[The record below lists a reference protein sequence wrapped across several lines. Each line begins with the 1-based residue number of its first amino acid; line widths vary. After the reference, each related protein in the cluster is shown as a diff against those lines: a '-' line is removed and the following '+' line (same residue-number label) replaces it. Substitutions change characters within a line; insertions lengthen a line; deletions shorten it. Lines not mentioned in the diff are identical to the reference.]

1 MILLQL
7 ANYISII
14 PLAIILYL
22 TYNVFRYKKY
32 IKVLLCFLLVSF
44 ITQILKTLS
53 YPNKWNEY
61 TKRPQKACDCDYIS
75 LNGKVGNKCG
85 MPSGHVSTI
94 TFFSTY
100 MAYKTKRYEYLFL
113 IPVTIWA
120 RFYKNRHN
128 ITQMAIGLVIGLLAS
143 VILITKKI

>member
-22 TYNVFRYKKY
+22 TYNVITYKKY
-32 IKVLLCFLLVSF
+32 FNILFYFLLVSF
-44 ITQILKTLS
+44 ITQILKVIP
-53 YPNKWNEY
+53 YPNKWKKITN
-61 TKRPQKACDCDYIS
+61 RPKNACDCNYIS
-75 LNGKVGNKCG
+75 LNGPVGNKCG

-100 MAYKTKRYEYLFL
+100 LAYKTKKYEYLLL
-113 IPVTIWA
+113 IPITIWA
-120 RFYKNRHN
+120 RYYKNCHN
-128 ITQMAIGLVIGLLAS
+128 VIQMCFGFILGLTVTL
-143 VILITKKI
+143 ILISKKI